1 MEQNQPPQG
10 QDTVFIKHGVAEDLD
25 AIAAEFAALDA
36 ESRVTMPEVIFVD
49 VFLPFFAG
57 DENPKYKDVS
67 LVTWLNAISRPQMD
81 DLPVNAKPVNKLFQE
96 VDVTDNAGRVLFTVP
111 AGLDADGITPTTQ
124 TEGLPGMTHLVKTY
138 KLYLN
143 NSQAQADN
151 YLNAELSRRPLIHQ
165 VPENVAKN
173 LTVWNGI
180 FKRYNRPEM
189 YVGPEAMENKPAS
202 DVIEIEEF

>member
-1 MEQNQPPQG
+1 MEQNQPLQG
-10 QDTVFIKHGVAEDLD
+10 QDAIFIKHGVAEDLD
-25 AIAAEFAALDA
+25 AIAAEFAALDV
-36 ESRVTMPEVIFVD
+36 ESRVTMPEVTFVN

-57 DENPKYKDVS
+57 DENPQYKDVS
-67 LVTWLNAISRPQMD
+67 LVTWLNAISRPKMD
-81 DLPVNAKPVNKLFQE
+81 DLPANAKPVNKLFQE
-96 VDVTDNAGRVLFTVP
+96 VDVIDATGRVLFTVP

-151 YLNAELSRRPLIHQ
+151 YLKAELSRRPLIRH

-173 LTVWNGI
+173 LTTWNTI

-189 YVGPEAMENKPAS
+189 HAGPEAMKNES
-202 DVIEIEEF
+202 TVDVIEIEEF